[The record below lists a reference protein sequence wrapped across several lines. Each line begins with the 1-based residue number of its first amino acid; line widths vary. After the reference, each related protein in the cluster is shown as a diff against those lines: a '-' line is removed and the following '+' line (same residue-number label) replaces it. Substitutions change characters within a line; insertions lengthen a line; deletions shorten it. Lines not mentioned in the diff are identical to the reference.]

1 MKRDI
6 KLRHVVLY
14 QLLLCSAMIDN
25 RGLITERG
33 GGGGGEG
40 WHVVVL
46 AAIKQ
51 KLLQSLSVV
60 LSFYSRE
67 LSQRS

>member
-6 KLRHVVLY
+6 KLRHIVLY

-25 RGLITERG
+25 RGGLITEKG
-33 GGGGGEG
+33 GGGGQG

-67 LSQRS
+67 LSQ